1 MLGLEPGP
9 QEGTAAVYA
18 VTREKPMKTTRP
30 CTQLCSAQHLT
41 SLEALLGLPLKAGGR
56 GMHLPVSSPWSTLV
70 RLSVCPPIHI

>member
-56 GMHLPVSSPWSTLV
+56 GRHLPVSSPWSTLV
-70 RLSVCPPIHI
+70 HLSVCPPIHI